1 MSETMNTFDH
11 RDTALI
17 RSTRLIKLSQIA
29 ASALLSSLLAVAA
42 VPSAFADQH
51 DCTSGTG
58 AGALQC
64 LSPKLAEA
72 RKQLQ
77 ESYDR
82 VLQKAPKTSAFDERK
97 TAQQLEKAQSA
108 WEAYAKEN
116 CAYVGGLRG
125 GSNAWVSVFVT
136 LCLIKEIDSRTDFLN
151 HPTSGG

>member
-1 MSETMNTFDH
+1 MACQT
-11 RDTALI
+11 R
-17 RSTRLIKLSQIA
+17 RSTRLIKLFQIA
-29 ASALLSSLLAVAA
+29 AGALSLSLLSAVAV
-42 VPSAFADQH
+42 VPGVFADQH

-58 AGALQC
+58 TGALQC

-72 RKQLQ
+72 RKRLQ

-82 VLQKAPKTSAFDERK
+82 VLQKTQNTSAFDERK

-108 WEAYAKEN
+108 WEEYAKEN

-136 LCLIKEIDSRTDFLN
+136 LCLIKEIDSRTEFLDQV
-151 HPTSGG
+151 PSGG

>member
-1 MSETMNTFDH
+1 MSAFNH
-11 RDTALI
+11 RYAALI

-29 ASALLSSLLAVAA
+29 AGALFLSSLSAVAA

-72 RKQLQ
+72 RKRLQ
-77 ESYDR
+77 ETYDR
-82 VLQKAPKTSAFDERK
+82 VLQKTPKTSTFDDRK

-125 GSNAWVSVFVT
+125 GSNAWVSVFAT
-136 LCLIKEIDSRTDFLN
+136 LCLIKEIDSRTEFLS
-151 HPTSGG
+151 HLPSGG